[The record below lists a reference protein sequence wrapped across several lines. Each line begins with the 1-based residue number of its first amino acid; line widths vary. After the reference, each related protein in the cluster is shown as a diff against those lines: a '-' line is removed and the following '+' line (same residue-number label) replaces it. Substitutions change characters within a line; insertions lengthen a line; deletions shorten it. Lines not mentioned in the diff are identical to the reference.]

1 DLRRARPAAGDG
13 GGARRVDGRPSARLA
28 ARRRA
33 SAADRDRPRAP
44 GTPGARRRGADAP
57 AHGAGQ
63 GRSRKGGRLMGVL
76 ILSHDDV
83 YAALP
88 PDACAEAMAAVLAEH
103 ARGGTYL
110 PLRSV
115 IRPPGAAGFMGLMP
129 GWRGQQEGKE
139 AVFALKAICIIPSNP
154 ARGLDAHQGLVTLFD
169 GETGVPTAILDA
181 SAVTAIRTAAVSA
194 VATGLLARDD
204 ARTLAI
210 LGAGVQARSPLRALA
225 KVRGFERVRVYAPTA
240 AHARAV
246 VEEADLPSGELSVA
260 TSAEEAVR
268 GADVVVAVTNS
279 REPVL
284 QRAWLTPGAHV
295 NAVGASTLQTR
306 ELDTET
312 VAASALFCDSRE
324 SLRNEAGEFARAVA
338 EGAIPGEEHIRAELG
353 EVLAG
358 M

>member
-1 DLRRARPAAGDG
+1 MR
-13 GGARRVDGRPSARLA
+13 
-28 ARRRA
+28 
-33 SAADRDRPRAP
+33 
-44 GTPGARRRGADAP
+44 
-57 AHGAGQ
+57 
-63 GRSRKGGRLMGVL
+63 VL

-83 YAALP
+83 QAALP
-88 PDACAEAMAAVLAEH
+88 PEACAEAMAAVLAEH

-115 IRPPGAAGFMGLMP
+115 IRPPGAAGLMGLMP
-129 GWRGQQEGKE
+129 GWRGQQPDRD
-139 AVFALKAICIIPSNP
+139 AAFALKAICIMPGNP

-194 VATGLLARDD
+194 VATGLLARPD

-210 LGAGVQARSPLRALA
+210 LGAGVQARSHLRALA
-225 KVRGFERVRVYAPTA
+225 GVRGFERVRVYAPTA

-246 VEEADLPSGELSVA
+246 VEEAGPGGGDLSVA
-260 TSAEEAVR
+260 ASAEEAVR
-268 GADVVVAVTNS
+268 GADVVVAVTSS

-284 QRAWLTPGAHV
+284 QHAWLEPGAHV

-306 ELDTET
+306 ELDTAT

-324 SLRNEAGEFARAVA
+324 SLRHEAGEFARAVA
-338 EGAIPGEEHIRAELG
+338 EGAISGEEHIRAELG

-358 M
+358 MAPGRRDDGELTLFRSLGVAIEDLAAAERAVATARERGLGTEVEM

>member
-1 DLRRARPAAGDG
+1 M
-13 GGARRVDGRPSARLA
+13 RVLTLSHRDVLA
-28 ARRRA
+28 A
-33 SAADRDRPRAP
+33 
-44 GTPGARRRGADAP
+44 
-57 AHGAGQ
+57 
-63 GRSRKGGRLMGVL
+63 
-76 ILSHDDV
+76 LSPED
-83 YAALP
+83 
-88 PDACAEAMAAVLAEH
+88 CAEAMATVLAEH

-115 IRPPGAAGFMGLMP
+115 MVPPGAPGFLGLMP
-129 GWRGQQEGKE
+129 GWRAGDQNG
-139 AVFALKAICIIPSNP
+139 AAAFALKAVCIMPGNP

-181 SAVTAIRTAAVSA
+181 SAVTAIRTAAVTA
-194 VATGLLARDD
+194 VATGLLARPD

-210 LGAGVQARSPLRALA
+210 LGAGVQARSHLRALA
-225 KVRGFERVRVYAPTA
+225 GVRGFEQVRVYAPTA

-246 VEEADLPSGELSVA
+246 VEEAGPGGGDLSVA
-260 TSAEEAVR
+260 ASAEEAVR

-284 QRAWLTPGAHV
+284 QHAWLRPGAHV

-306 ELDTET
+306 ELDSAT

-324 SLRNEAGEFARAVA
+324 SLRHEAGEFARAVA

-358 M
+358 MAPGRRDDGELTLFRSLGVAIEDLAAAERAVATAREHGIGTEVDL

>member
-1 DLRRARPAAGDG
+1 M
-13 GGARRVDGRPSARLA
+13 
-28 ARRRA
+28 
-33 SAADRDRPRAP
+33 
-44 GTPGARRRGADAP
+44 
-57 AHGAGQ
+57 H
-63 GRSRKGGRLMGVL
+63 VL
-76 ILSHDDV
+76 ILSHRDV
-83 YAALP
+83 HAALP
-88 PDACAEAMAAVLAEH
+88 PEACAEAMAAVLAEH
-103 ARGGTYL
+103 ARGATYL

-115 IRPPGAAGFMGLMP
+115 IKPPGAAGFMGLMP
-129 GWRGQQEGKE
+129 GWRGRQPDQD
-139 AVFALKAICIIPSNP
+139 AAFALKAICIMPGNP

-181 SAVTAIRTAAVSA
+181 SAVTAIRTAAVTA
-194 VATGLLARDD
+194 VATGLLARED

-210 LGAGVQARSPLRALA
+210 IGAGVQARSHLRALA
-225 KVRGFERVRVYAPTA
+225 NVRDFEQVRVYAPTG
-240 AHARAV
+240 AHVQAL
-246 VEEADLPSGELSVA
+246 VEETSLDRGELAAA

-284 QRAWLTPGAHV
+284 QHGWLAPGAHV

-306 ELDTET
+306 ELDSAT

-358 M
+358 MAPGRRDDGELTLFRSLGVAIEDLAAAERAVTTARERGIGTEVDL

>member
-1 DLRRARPAAGDG
+1 
-13 GGARRVDGRPSARLA
+13 
-28 ARRRA
+28 
-33 SAADRDRPRAP
+33 
-44 GTPGARRRGADAP
+44 
-57 AHGAGQ
+57 
-63 GRSRKGGRLMGVL
+63 
-76 ILSHDDV
+76 
-83 YAALP
+83 
-88 PDACAEAMAAVLAEH
+88 
-103 ARGGTYL
+103 
-110 PLRSV
+110 
-115 IRPPGAAGFMGLMP
+115 MGLMP
-129 GWRGQQEGKE
+129 GWRGQQEDKD
-139 AVFALKAICIIPSNP
+139 AAFVLKAICIIPGNP

-181 SAVTAIRTAAVSA
+181 SAVTAIRTAAVTA

-210 LGAGVQARSPLRALA
+210 LGAGVQARSHLRALA
-225 KVRGFERVRVYAPTA
+225 NVRDFEQVRVYAPTA

-246 VEEADLPSGELSVA
+246 VEEAAVARGELSVA

-279 REPVL
+279 PEPVL

-295 NAVGASTLQTR
+295 NAVGASTLRTR
-306 ELDTET
+306 ELDSET

-358 M
+358 MAPGRRDGGELTLFRSLGVAIEDLAAAERAVATARERGIGIEVEL

>member
-1 DLRRARPAAGDG
+1 
-13 GGARRVDGRPSARLA
+13 
-28 ARRRA
+28 
-33 SAADRDRPRAP
+33 
-44 GTPGARRRGADAP
+44 
-57 AHGAGQ
+57 
-63 GRSRKGGRLMGVL
+63 MGVL
-76 ILSHDDV
+76 ILSHSDV
-83 YAALP
+83 EAALP
-88 PDACAEAMAAVLAEH
+88 PGACAEAMAAVLAGH
-103 ARGGTYL
+103 ARGATYL

-129 GWRGQQEGKE
+129 GWRGRQQGRD
-139 AVFALKAICIIPSNP
+139 AVFALKAICIMPGNP

-181 SAVTAIRTAAVSA
+181 SAITAIRTAAVTA
-194 VATGLLARDD
+194 VATGLLARPD

-210 LGAGVQARSPLRALA
+210 LGAGVQARSHLRALA
-225 KVRGFERVRVYAPTA
+225 DVRGFEQVRVYAPTG

-246 VEEADLPSGELSVA
+246 VEEAGLARGELSVA
-260 TSAEEAVR
+260 ASAEEAVR

-284 QRAWLTPGAHV
+284 QHAWLTPGAHV

-306 ELDTET
+306 ELDTAT

-358 M
+358 MAPGRRDDGELTLFRSLGVAIEDLAAAERAVTTARERGIGTEVDL